1 ATTANFMWL
10 IRYAINNG
18 IRMRAMGSGWSLSE
32 VAVCEGG
39 VVDTKSLRLSFAL
52 RNSFVAPQY
61 LNKGGSALNLFFV
74 QCGMSM
80 LQINEKLEAAG
91 RSLKASGASN
101 GQSIAGCIG
110 TGTHGAA
117 FRTGAPHDSVLG
129 LHIITGPDR
138 HVWLERGS
146 NPVASNDFINWLG
159 AEKISND
166 DIFNAALVS
175 FGSFGFIHGV
185 LLETE
190 PIFLLEEHYTGM
202 LAFNVPLTHAINN
215 LDFNAIADKLP
226 YPAGTPGKEAYHF
239 EIMVNPHQFE
249 KDNPQKGVY
258 ARFFYKTPYRTDYPK
273 RRRDDTGYQYG
284 DDVLGLV
291 QTILDSIGPT
301 LSAALIPAMVNKL
314 LPLVYKPQPVAYG
327 TIGETFV
334 NTRFR
339 GKAASMAI
347 GFHTAFASRV
357 VEEITAINKQ
367 TPFPGA
373 VSLRY
378 VKGTVA
384 LLGFTK
390 FPVTCVL
397 ELDGVDAKVT
407 REFYQKLW
415 NRLEVLQIPFT
426 VHWGKINSLL
436 NAQRVRQMY
445 SEPVVNRWIAC
456 RQLLLDA
463 NTRKVFTNV
472 FMERVGLAT

>member
-1 ATTANFMWL
+1 
-10 IRYAINNG
+10 
-18 IRMRAMGSGWSLSE
+18 
-32 VAVCEGG
+32 
-39 VVDTKSLRLSFAL
+39 
-52 RNSFVAPQY
+52 
-61 LNKGGSALNLFFV
+61 
-74 QCGMSM
+74 
-80 LQINEKLEAAG
+80 
-91 RSLKASGASN
+91 
-101 GQSIAGCIG
+101 
-110 TGTHGAA
+110 
-117 FRTGAPHDSVLG
+117 
-129 LHIITGPDR
+129 
-138 HVWLERGS
+138 
-146 NPVASNDFINWLG
+146 
-159 AEKISND
+159 
-166 DIFNAALVS
+166 
-175 FGSFGFIHGV
+175 
-185 LLETE
+185 
-190 PIFLLEEHYTGM
+190 
-202 LAFNVPLTHAINN
+202 
-215 LDFNAIADKLP
+215 
-226 YPAGTPGKEAYHF
+226 
-239 EIMVNPHQFE
+239 
-249 KDNPQKGVY
+249 
-258 ARFFYKTPYRTDYPK
+258 
-273 RRRDDTGYQYG
+273 
-284 DDVLGLV
+284 
-291 QTILDSIGPT
+291 GPT

-357 VEEITAINKQ
+357 VEEITAINKH
-367 TPFPGA
+367 TSFPGA

-436 NAQRVRQMY
+436 SAQRVRQMY